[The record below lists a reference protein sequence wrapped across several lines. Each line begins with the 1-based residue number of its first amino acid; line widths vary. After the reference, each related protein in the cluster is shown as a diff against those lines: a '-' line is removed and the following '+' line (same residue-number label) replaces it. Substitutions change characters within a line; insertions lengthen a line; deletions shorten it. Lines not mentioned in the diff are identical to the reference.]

1 MTKKKILIVEDETI
15 VAHDIKESLKNL
27 DYEVTSLVSS
37 GEEAIAQAKK
47 DRPDLVLMDIVLQ
60 GKIDGIEAA
69 KKINSQLNIPIIF
82 LTAYSDE
89 KTQIRARNSAPF
101 GYVLKPFTSKDL
113 EVSIDIALYRHSV
126 ECGLRHFNT
135 VLMGLQNIN
144 ELVAEEKHS
153 EDFTQKVCDILTQP
167 NLYRCAWIIFADESH
182 EMFSCVGSG
191 FGKKI
196 QVIQERVE
204 SGIGVPCA
212 EKACKKQDMVVSC
225 DKESVCLGCPLIDMK
240 IHGSVLTMC
249 LEMAGT
255 KYGVLSVLTSDDFIE
270 DEREHALFK
279 KIVKDVAQGLYSL
292 DLQERHKDMTDAFED
307 SEKRYEV
314 LVETIR
320 EGIGFFDSNGKIKFI
335 NSAFAENLGYP
346 QYELEGR
353 NLKDMMSNDDFFMFK
368 SKILDKNDK
377 TLSSIDIKLKTR
389 EGDVREFRVS
399 ASPHGSNGDQ
409 LSGTIAIMSDIT
421 ESKKIEQRLQRS
433 EVRSRRIIENN
444 ADGIVILDKKG
455 LVRFVNPSAEQLF
468 DQKAGDL
475 VGTEF
480 GFPMMSGKTS
490 EIEIIRQG
498 NGTATAEMRL
508 VDMDW
513 EGKEAYLATLRDIT
527 GRKMAAEKLEQSL
540 EKLNKV
546 LSKTIKAMSL
556 ICEARDPY
564 TAGHQKRVTDLSIA
578 IAREMGWSE
587 DSIQGLRM
595 AGEIHDI
602 GKIYVPAEILSKPS
616 QLNTHEFML
625 IKNHPQI
632 GYDVLKEIEFPWP
645 VAQIVYQHHERMD
658 GSGYPNNLKGEDI
671 LPDAKILAVADVV
684 EAMSSHRP
692 YRPALG
698 IKKAL
703 EEIFVNSG
711 RLYDPEVVDICL
723 NLFREK
729 KFRFKE
735 EKQRSSSSLSA

>member
-1 MTKKKILIVEDETI
+1 
-15 VAHDIKESLKNL
+15 
-27 DYEVTSLVSS
+27 
-37 GEEAIAQAKK
+37 
-47 DRPDLVLMDIVLQ
+47 
-60 GKIDGIEAA
+60 
-69 KKINSQLNIPIIF
+69 
-82 LTAYSDE
+82 
-89 KTQIRARNSAPF
+89 
-101 GYVLKPFTSKDL
+101 
-113 EVSIDIALYRHSV
+113 
-126 ECGLRHFNT
+126 
-135 VLMGLQNIN
+135 
-144 ELVAEEKHS
+144 
-153 EDFTQKVCDILTQP
+153 
-167 NLYRCAWIIFADESH
+167 
-182 EMFSCVGSG
+182 
-191 FGKKI
+191 
-196 QVIQERVE
+196 
-204 SGIGVPCA
+204 
-212 EKACKKQDMVVSC
+212 
-225 DKESVCLGCPLIDMK
+225 
-240 IHGSVLTMC
+240 
-249 LEMAGT
+249 
-255 KYGVLSVLTSDDFIE
+255 
-270 DEREHALFK
+270 
-279 KIVKDVAQGLYSL
+279 
-292 DLQERHKDMTDAFED
+292 
-307 SEKRYEV
+307 
-314 LVETIR
+314 
-320 EGIGFFDSNGKIKFI
+320 
-335 NSAFAENLGYP
+335 
-346 QYELEGR
+346 
-353 NLKDMMSNDDFFMFK
+353 
-368 SKILDKNDK
+368 
-377 TLSSIDIKLKTR
+377 
-389 EGDVREFRVS
+389 
-399 ASPHGSNGDQ
+399 
-409 LSGTIAIMSDIT
+409 
-421 ESKKIEQRLQRS
+421 
-433 EVRSRRIIENN
+433 
-444 ADGIVILDKKG
+444 
-455 LVRFVNPSAEQLF
+455 
-468 DQKAGDL
+468 
-475 VGTEF
+475 
-480 GFPMMSGKTS
+480 
-490 EIEIIRQG
+490 
-498 NGTATAEMRL
+498 
-508 VDMDW
+508 
-513 EGKEAYLATLRDIT
+513 
-527 GRKMAAEKLEQSL
+527 MAAEKLEQSL